1 MLTINKQITY
11 SDVDYTG
18 KIKMSSLF
26 ELLAHLA
33 TQDAINLGMWN
44 IEMMNQYGWVVSK
57 QSLNLKDTIYLND
70 NIEITTY
77 IGKGSLVIFPRYYII
92 KKNNKI
98 VGEVSSIWTLID
110 LKNRRITAPKRIGLH
125 IPEVEYDYQLEKPK
139 TIDNDEAMVLVNER
153 QVLYSD
159 IDTNGHM
166 NNCRYI
172 EWALDLIDLDVFK
185 NKSIQY
191 LAINYL
197 KEIQPLK
204 MVKLYLYKEHN
215 LYIIKGSADDEDK
228 FLMEVIFE

>member
-1 MLTINKQITY
+1 
-11 SDVDYTG
+11 
-18 KIKMSSLF
+18 
-26 ELLAHLA
+26 
-33 TQDAINLGMWN
+33 
-44 IEMMNQYGWVVSK
+44 
-57 QSLNLKDTIYLND
+57 
-70 NIEITTY
+70 
-77 IGKGSLVIFPRYYII
+77 
-92 KKNNKI
+92 
-98 VGEVSSIWTLID
+98 
-110 LKNRRITAPKRIGLH
+110 
-125 IPEVEYDYQLEKPK
+125 
-139 TIDNDEAMVLVNER
+139 
-153 QVLYSD
+153 VLYSD

-204 MVKLYLYKEHN
+204 MVKLYLYKEHT